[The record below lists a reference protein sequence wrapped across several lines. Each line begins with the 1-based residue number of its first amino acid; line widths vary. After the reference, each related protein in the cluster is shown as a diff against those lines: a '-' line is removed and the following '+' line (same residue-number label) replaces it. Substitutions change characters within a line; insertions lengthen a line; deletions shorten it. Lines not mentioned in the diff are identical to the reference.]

1 MTAISAALVHLLL
14 YGSMPGVG
22 SNGEL
27 RMHLSVV
34 LHLEMSAG
42 ELELGLATAKALL
55 AQAAIGVDWQV
66 CSALAGVCEALSRP
80 GQMTLRFV
88 ARNVSDR
95 PECGALI
102 RDRHGVA
109 ALLYIGRHRALVHKV
124 IHSPRGRAHP
134 ALAALKAGHVTG
146 LAIAHEVGHAL
157 GLKHA
162 ERGVMKGWIDVD
174 DLLALRESRLT
185 FTREQAA
192 RMQALLA
199 DEVGQSAKNVR

>member
-14 YGSMPGVG
+14 YGSMPGAG
-22 SNGEL
+22 SNREV
-27 RMHLSVV
+27 RVHLYAV

-55 AQAAIGVDWQV
+55 AQASIGADWQV
-66 CSALAGVCEALSRP
+66 CSALAGVCEPRSGP
-80 GQMTLRFV
+80 GLITLRFV
-88 ARNVSDR
+88 ARKVTGR

-109 ALLYIGRHRALVHKV
+109 ALMYVARHRALVHEV
-124 IHSPRGRAHP
+124 IHSPRGREHP
-134 ALAALKAGHVTG
+134 ALAALRAGHVTG
-146 LAIAHEVGHAL
+146 LSIAHEVGHAL

-162 ERGVMKGWIDVD
+162 KRGVMKAWIDVD
-174 DLLALRESRLT
+174 DLLALRESRLP

-192 RMQALLA
+192 HMQAMLA
-199 DEVGQSAKNVR
+199 AGDGQGAKDAR